1 MQAFWNMNR
10 SLCKMCTLNQRPWYL
25 IWISSRVALLS
36 YILSKGM
43 FCEVLF
49 SKTSSACS
57 TFSFFDS
64 SLLTG
69 MRMYLTAFS
78 LFISLTDTNT
88 EYFLMCFPVA
98 FFLPLETFVQIL
110 CPFLSYIFFFRY
122 WNLDD
127 ILCGVLIFTNVFLIV
142 LHQLHDNIFRIH
154 SPFHVLWCLYMHI
167 NLSLYHFV
175 SIN

>member
-1 MQAFWNMNR
+1 MYKPFGIWTEVFV
-10 SLCKMCTLNQRPWYL
+10 CKMCILNQRLWYL

-36 YILSKGM
+36 CILSKGV

-88 EYFLMCFPVA
+88 EHFLMCLPVA

-110 CPFLSYIFFFRY
+110 CPFLSYIFFFQILKSGWHTMWRV
-122 WNLDD
+122 D
-127 ILCGVLIFTNVFLIV
+127 IHKCLPHCFTSVT
-142 LHQLHDNIFRIH
+142 
-154 SPFHVLWCLYMHI
+154 W
-167 NLSLYHFV
+167 
-175 SIN
+175 